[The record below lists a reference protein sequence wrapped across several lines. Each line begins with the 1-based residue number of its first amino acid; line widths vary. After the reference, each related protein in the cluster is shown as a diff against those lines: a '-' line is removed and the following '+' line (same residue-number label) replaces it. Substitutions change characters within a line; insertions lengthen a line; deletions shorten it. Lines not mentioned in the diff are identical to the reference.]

1 MYWTP
6 TLTRD
11 PSSPH
16 SFSAPRSGGVW
27 GGQSYWGWTASS
39 WRSDHFC
46 QSTKRADKWWGRRGR
61 GSKIEGRRSWCTQTL
76 SECQVS
82 LEESISVRVSADV
95 DDARTLETLETLWT
109 LTTRHCT
116 GHPHLTRLA
125 PARRSSAH
133 SSHPHTAIQWKYNMS
148 PKWEIFSWCGRY
160 LMFWS
165 RK

>member
-1 MYWTP
+1 MCRTH

-46 QSTKRADKWWGRRGR
+46 QSTKRADMWWGRRGR

-76 SECQVS
+76 SGNVRCHLRRAS
-82 LEESISVRVSADV
+82 LGGWVLMLM
-95 DDARTLETLETLWT
+95 TQGLWRHW
-109 LTTRHCT
+109 RHCGHWPQDT

-133 SSHPHTAIQWKYNMS
+133 SSHPHTAIQRKCNMS